1 MSDLPGILKKIDDA
15 LHIADPKIS
24 IGATN
29 DHLKDNL
36 PKIISQDLA
45 TRVPNMIEDLFK
57 EHMEY
62 PTSNDRSSS
71 KNSIAIPDLKHRL
84 YMKMKRSI
92 QSLIDDSVIR
102 GGLQDKFGMS
112 SLLPS
117 TCRSYASRYHD
128 QDDHPNDNPEG
139 EKNCEN

>member
-15 LHIADPKIS
+15 LHTADPKIS

-57 EHMEY
+57 
-62 PTSNDRSSS
+62 
-71 KNSIAIPDLKHRL
+71 
-84 YMKMKRSI
+84 
-92 QSLIDDSVIR
+92 
-102 GGLQDKFGMS
+102 
-112 SLLPS
+112 
-117 TCRSYASRYHD
+117 SYASRYHD
-128 QDDHPNDNPEG
+128 QDDHPDDNPEG